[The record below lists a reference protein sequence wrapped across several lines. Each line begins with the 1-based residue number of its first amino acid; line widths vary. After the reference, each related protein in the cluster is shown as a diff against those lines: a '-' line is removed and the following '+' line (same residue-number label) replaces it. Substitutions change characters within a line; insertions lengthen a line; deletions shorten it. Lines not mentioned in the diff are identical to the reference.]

1 MIKLHVFKEVTSRAP
16 KKKLSLL
23 FKAITKEESHARL
36 SGRINL
42 VFTTDQ
48 RMRRLNR
55 QFLSRDKTTDVLS
68 FNLDDQTEVDHIFG
82 EIYISVPTAKRQ
94 AKQYRTTLTDEFLRL
109 ACHGLLHLLGYDHD
123 KAGDAK
129 TMKAREDYYVEKVR
143 RM

>member
-1 MIKLHVFKEVTSRAP
+1 MIKLHVFKEVTNRAP

-23 FKAITKEESHARL
+23 FEAIAKEESHARL

-55 QFLSRDKTTDVLS
+55 QFRSRDKTTDVLS
-68 FNLDDQTEVDHIFG
+68 FNLDDQTADDRIFG